1 MICWGNW
8 YHSLTL
14 GTWRSRF
21 GEQYAEFCWRHVKF
35 EVSSSGKWS
44 GRKLFVSHQQVHT
57 WWLSS
62 PREGVR
68 IEKSSQRL
76 RNRLRKWFLRRSS
89 QISGWKAGEFRVVDL
104 VEGSVSRSK
113 CSVETNAA
121 RISIRTEECL
131 VDWDKWLF
139 ETVARVGLVEY
150 QGKSQF
156 AVRRWGQYRQF
167 CWRSF

>member
-1 MICWGNW
+1 M
-8 YHSLTL
+8 
-14 GTWRSRF
+14 
-21 GEQYAEFCWRHVKF
+21 
-35 EVSSSGKWS
+35 
-44 GRKLFVSHQQVHT
+44 
-57 WWLSS
+57 
-62 PREGVR
+62 R

-131 VDWDKWLF
+131 VD
-139 ETVARVGLVEY
+139 
-150 QGKSQF
+150 
-156 AVRRWGQYRQF
+156 
-167 CWRSF
+167 